1 VPAQRLGRR
10 SAGEQVAA
18 RVVRLSDDL
27 LTLEEACFVE
37 IDTAFA
43 EHVTAAGDAYAAA
56 WRRAPVGFPPGP
68 TDERLLSALT
78 GQHADCLSS
87 TRGAVAGLAGQ
98 VRDLSLESIE
108 EELGACEATLGK
120 RFEGSAVAGARRA
133 RDRSD
138 RLVTERLQD
147 YEFAMMR
154 GQQAFVEQVNAQMLL
169 SRSYGED
176 QTKGAMRL
184 FNAETNTLLG
194 NGGRGVWYRASS
206 GLKAAARDVSIR
218 LASTTR
224 TAAMEE
230 FNAAVEAAD

>member
-18 RVVRLSDDL
+18 RVVRLSRDL

-133 RDRSD
+133 RDRS
-138 RLVTERLQD
+138 
-147 YEFAMMR
+147 
-154 GQQAFVEQVNAQMLL
+154 
-169 SRSYGED
+169 YGED